1 MGSNSTKTCWR
12 FWLIDA
18 HASRLTVHRTVEG
31 GLPAMASVQSVMQ
44 RLKKRI
50 VGEPPPTTSR
60 VSSVSYALAEEM
72 QSVSLHG
79 QLILLTQSGDPEADA
94 LACLEEDRFGLHAKA
109 HTGRC
114 AG

>member
-1 MGSNSTKTCWR
+1 M
-12 FWLIDA
+12 
-18 HASRLTVHRTVEG
+18 EG
-31 GLPAMASVQSVMQ
+31 GLPAMASAQSVMQ

-50 VGEPPPTTSR
+50 AGKPPPTISR
-60 VSSVSYALAEEM
+60 MSSVSYALAEEM
-72 QSVSLHG
+72 RSVSLHG

-94 LACLEEDRFGLHAKA
+94 LACLEKDRLGLHAKA

>member
-1 MGSNSTKTCWR
+1 MVYRLFDKRR
-12 FWLIDA
+12 FAGDGVSSVWDA
-18 HASRLTVHRTVEG
+18 
-31 GLPAMASVQSVMQ
+31 

-50 VGEPPPTTSR
+50 AGKPPPTISR
-60 VSSVSYALAEEM
+60 MSSVSYALAEEM
-72 QSVSLHG
+72 RSVSLHG

-94 LACLEEDRFGLHAKA
+94 LACLEKDRLGLHAKA